1 MREGGDSFLQ
11 LPVAEGQRMFAL
23 KLIAFKLQLRNDSY
37 SVRGESYLT
46 GCFTFVLKLLEHQ
59 FCFSAYNVNIKCLVK
74 GKSSKPMRKHYQNGL
89 CSISSN
95 DERMALYACSG
106 F

>member
-37 SVRGESYLT
+37 SERG
-46 GCFTFVLKLLEHQ
+46 
-59 FCFSAYNVNIKCLVK
+59 
-74 GKSSKPMRKHYQNGL
+74 
-89 CSISSN
+89 
-95 DERMALYACSG
+95 
-106 F
+106 